1 MTELDTKCSPPFSP
15 SAFASTKL
23 TKNDTKHIPEISV
36 RLSVNNVLAKNWST
50 FRQMQTLDKVSNF
63 SLNHGIKLCIFCFV
77 HCIQFSR
84 LEAGHFPS
92 LLPSKFSS
100 LQFKF
105 LNCFQLTGHFVI
117 KSFKN
122 REKKR
127 RKTRRYKILVF
138 CMNKEQT
145 DPLSSQEKH
154 LQQ

>member
-122 REKKR
+122 WGKKR